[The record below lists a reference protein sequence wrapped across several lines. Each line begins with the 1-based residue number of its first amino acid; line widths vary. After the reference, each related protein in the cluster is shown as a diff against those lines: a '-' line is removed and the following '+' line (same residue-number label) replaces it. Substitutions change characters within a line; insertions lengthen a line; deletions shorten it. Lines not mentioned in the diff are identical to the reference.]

1 MTHRLT
7 RFSSPNHDILFAL
20 SKSMRDR
27 VVANRNYDATSVDTD
42 WWVYG
47 RVFRFYT
54 ASYCVSH
61 YEIFKL
67 ELRDVSP
74 CVSTLLDRVML
85 ISNTN
90 QSHDVCSD
98 LNVKR
103 YIIVYDYIIFS
114 SWKKIGNTQYSQH
127 FLAWRLI
134 IIIIVIY
141 NIWNL

>member
-1 MTHRLT
+1 MKKIYKKLLIQLFKFPIHDSIKVHNDLKITMTHHLT

-54 ASYCVSH
+54 ASYCVCH

-67 ELRDVSP
+67 ELHDVSP
-74 CVSTLLDRVML
+74 CFHAFRLSHVNFEHESILRCLL
-85 ISNTN
+85 
-90 QSHDVCSD
+90 QF
-98 LNVKR
+98 KR
-103 YIIVYDYIIFS
+103 E
-114 SWKKIGNTQYSQH
+114 KI
-127 FLAWRLI
+127 
-134 IIIIVIY
+134 
-141 NIWNL
+141 